1 MFYFRPKEDYMDNL
15 FKLNNAIVD
24 GLLEQKVKIIDEGL
38 INDTFFEELQLV
50 KKVILKNYIIHFY
63 QCQGS
68 GGYHLDFIV
77 RDLETNQDVITLL
90 QSKDPEYF
98 FLDKILN
105 NEKPLED
112 ELSKEYDPLKEWIIN
127 KLYDFAAKHGI

>member
-1 MFYFRPKEDYMDNL
+1 MDNL

-38 INDTFFEELQLV
+38 INDTFFEELQQI

-98 FLDKILN
+98 FLDEILN
-105 NEKPLED
+105 DEKPLED

-127 KLYDFAAKHGI
+127 KLYAFAAKHGI

>member
-1 MFYFRPKEDYMDNL
+1 MDNL
-15 FKLNNAIVD
+15 IRFNNAIVD
-24 GLLEQKVKIIDEGL
+24 GLLEQKAEVISEGIL
-38 INDTFFEELQLV
+38 LDGYFEELQLV
-50 KKVILKNYIIHFY
+50 KKVILKNYVIHFY

-98 FLDKILN
+98 FLDEILN
-105 NEKPLED
+105 DEKPLED

-127 KLYDFAAKHGI
+127 KLYDFAAKQGI

>member
-1 MFYFRPKEDYMDNL
+1 M
-15 FKLNNAIVD
+15 KLNNAIVD
-24 GLLEQKVKIIDEGL
+24 GLLEQKAEVISEGIL
-38 INDTFFEELQLV
+38 LDGYFEELQQI

-98 FLDKILN
+98 FLDEILN
-105 NEKPLED
+105 DEKPLED

>member
-1 MFYFRPKEDYMDNL
+1 MDNL
-15 FKLNNAIVD
+15 MKLNNAIVD
-24 GLLEQKVKIIDEGL
+24 GLLEQKAEVISEGIL
-38 INDTFFEELQLV
+38 LDGYFEELQQI

-98 FLDKILN
+98 FLDEILN
-105 NEKPLED
+105 DEKPLED

>member
-1 MFYFRPKEDYMDNL
+1 MFYFCPKEDYMDNL

-24 GLLEQKVKIIDEGL
+24 GLLEQKAEVISEDILLDGY
-38 INDTFFEELQLV
+38 FEELQLV
-50 KKVILKNYIIHFY
+50 KKVILKNYVIHFY

-98 FLDKILN
+98 FLDEILN
-105 NEKPLED
+105 GKEPLED

-127 KLYDFAAKHGI
+127 KLYDFAAKQGI

>member
-1 MFYFRPKEDYMDNL
+1 MFYFCPKEDYMDNL

-24 GLLEQKVKIIDEGL
+24 GLLEQKAEVISEDILLDGY
-38 INDTFFEELQLV
+38 FEELQLV
-50 KKVILKNYIIHFY
+50 KKVILKNYVIHFY

-98 FLDKILN
+98 FLDEILN
-105 NEKPLED
+105 GKEPLED

-127 KLYDFAAKHGI
+127 KLYNFAAKHGI

>member
-1 MFYFRPKEDYMDNL
+1 MDNL

-24 GLLEQKVKIIDEGL
+24 GLLEQKAEVISEGIL
-38 INDTFFEELQLV
+38 LDGYFEELQQI

-98 FLDKILN
+98 FLDEILN
-105 NEKPLED
+105 DEKPLED

>member
-1 MFYFRPKEDYMDNL
+1 MDNL

-24 GLLEQKVKIIDEGL
+24 GLLEQKAEVISEDILLDGY
-38 INDTFFEELQLV
+38 FEELQLV
-50 KKVILKNYIIHFY
+50 KKVILKNYVIHFY

-98 FLDKILN
+98 FLDEILN
-105 NEKPLED
+105 GKEPLED

-127 KLYDFAAKHGI
+127 KLYNFAAKHGI

>member
-1 MFYFRPKEDYMDNL
+1 MDNL
-15 FKLNNAIVD
+15 MKLNNAIVD
-24 GLLEQKVKIIDEGL
+24 GLLEQKAEVISEGIL
-38 INDTFFEELQLV
+38 LDGYFEELQQI

-98 FLDKILN
+98 FLDEILN
-105 NEKPLED
+105 DEKPLED

-127 KLYDFAAKHGI
+127 KLYDFAAMHGI

>member
-1 MFYFRPKEDYMDNL
+1 MDNL

-24 GLLEQKVKIIDEGL
+24 GLLEQKAEVISEGTL
-38 INDTFFEELQLV
+38 LDGYFEELQQI

-98 FLDKILN
+98 FLDEILN
-105 NEKPLED
+105 DEKPLED

>member
-1 MFYFRPKEDYMDNL
+1 MDNL

-24 GLLEQKVKIIDEGL
+24 GLLEQKVEIISEGIL
-38 INDTFFEELQLV
+38 LDGYFEELQQI

-98 FLDKILN
+98 FLDEILN

>member
-1 MFYFRPKEDYMDNL
+1 MDNL
-15 FKLNNAIVD
+15 LKLNNAIVD
-24 GLLEQKVKIIDEGL
+24 GLLEQKAEVISEGIL
-38 INDTFFEELQLV
+38 LDGYFEELQQI

-98 FLDKILN
+98 FLDEILN
-105 NEKPLED
+105 DEKPLED

>member
-1 MFYFRPKEDYMDNL
+1 MFFCPKEDYMDNL

-24 GLLEQKVKIIDEGL
+24 GLLEQKAEVISEGIL
-38 INDTFFEELQLV
+38 LDGYFEELQLV
-50 KKVILKNYIIHFY
+50 KKVILKNYVIHFY

-98 FLDKILN
+98 FLDEILN
-105 NEKPLED
+105 DEKPLED

-127 KLYDFAAKHGI
+127 KLYNFAAKHGI

>member
-24 GLLEQKVKIIDEGL
+24 GLLEQKAEVISEGIL
-38 INDTFFEELQLV
+38 LDGYFEELQQI

-98 FLDKILN
+98 FLDEILN
-105 NEKPLED
+105 DEKPLED

>member
-1 MFYFRPKEDYMDNL
+1 MDNL

-24 GLLEQKVKIIDEGL
+24 GLLEQKAEVISEGIL
-38 INDTFFEELQLV
+38 LDGYFEELQQI

-98 FLDKILN
+98 FLDEILN
-105 NEKPLED
+105 DEKPLED

-127 KLYDFAAKHGI
+127 KLYDFAAKQGI

>member
-1 MFYFRPKEDYMDNL
+1 MDNL

-24 GLLEQKVKIIDEGL
+24 GLLEQKAEVISEGIL
-38 INDTFFEELQLV
+38 LDGYFEELQQI

-98 FLDKILN
+98 FLDEILN
-105 NEKPLED
+105 DEKPLED

-127 KLYDFAAKHGI
+127 KLYNFAAKHGI